1 MKVSLNSKSVNVKFY
16 DFRRNK
22 SLISRL
28 KCVWIERTVPNNNN
42 NDDEEEE
49 DDETELVNNV
59 EQPCGI
65 KMHV

>member
-1 MKVSLNSKSVNVKFY
+1 MNVKFY
-16 DFRRNK
+16 DFHRNK

-28 KCVWIERTVPNNNN
+28 KCAWIERTVHNNNS
-42 NDDEEEE
+42 DEEED

-59 EQPCGI
+59 EEPSGN

>member
-28 KCVWIERTVPNNNN
+28 KCVWIERTVHNNN
-42 NDDEEEE
+42 NDEEDD